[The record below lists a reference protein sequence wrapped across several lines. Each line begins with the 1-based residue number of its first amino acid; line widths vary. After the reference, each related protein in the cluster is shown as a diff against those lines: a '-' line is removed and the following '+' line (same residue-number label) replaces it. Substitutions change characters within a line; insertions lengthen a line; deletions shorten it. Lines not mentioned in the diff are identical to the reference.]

1 MFRNIINNNYLLEIF
16 FNKWYAGEKKDNKLS
31 CCELE
36 FFFFF
41 FSSLFNLFFLLDFNF
56 NFGDNT
62 AFLNFDFSLL
72 FTFFDSNDLFG
83 VLLVDEEGAKKKK
96 LRNYKF

>member
-1 MFRNIINNNYLLEIF
+1 MKIEYKNVKKKKYLLDIF
-16 FNKWYAGEKKDNKLS
+16 LNKWYAGEKKDNKLS

-41 FSSLFNLFFLLDFNF
+41 FFSSLVNLFFLFDFNF

-72 FTFFDSNDLFG
+72 FIFFDSNVLFW
-83 VLLVDEEGAKKKK
+83 VLLVLVVDWA
-96 LRNYKF
+96 NII